1 MKEPSRRQA
10 PTIPYGLAVTAACAA
25 IAFAQAPGG
34 RGPAPPR
41 TAKASALYDI
51 TGYWVSVVTE
61 DWRYRMITP
70 VKGDYSGVLLNPAAR
85 KIADAWDPAKDEA
98 AGEQC
103 RNYGAAAL
111 MSVPSRLHIT
121 WQDEQTLKIESDAG
135 EQSRILYFDATEH
148 PGGGWQ
154 GYSRALWEIE
164 PSGRGV
170 APVGSL
176 KVITTKMKPGYLR
189 KNGVP
194 YSANTTLTEY
204 FDLAK
209 EPNGDSYLV
218 VTTTVED
225 PVYLLQPYLTSSHYR
240 KQKDGSGWRPTPC
253 SAR

>member
-1 MKEPSRRQA
+1 
-10 PTIPYGLAVTAACAA
+10 
-25 IAFAQAPGG
+25 
-34 RGPAPPR
+34 
-41 TAKASALYDI
+41 
-51 TGYWVSVVTE
+51 
-61 DWRYRMITP
+61 MITP
-70 VKGDYSGVLLNPAAR
+70 AKGDYSGVLLNPAAR

-103 RNYGAAAL
+103 RSYGAAAL

-121 WQDEQTLKIESDAG
+121 WQGDQTLKIDSDAG
-135 EQSRILYFDATEH
+135 EQSRTLYFDSADH

-154 GYSRALWEIE
+154 GYSRASWEIA
-164 PSGRGV
+164 PAGRG
-170 APVGSL
+170 APPVGSL
-176 KVITTKMKPGYLR
+176 KVITTKLKPGYLR

-225 PVYLLQPYLTSSHYR
+225 PDYLLQPFLTSSHYR
-240 KQKDGSGWRPTPC
+240 KQKDDSGWRPTPC
-253 SAR
+253 SAK